1 MSRRCLRQLLR
12 GLRAILTGI
21 LLGPIYVYRYC
32 ISPLKPP
39 SCRFEPSCSEYAV
52 QALKLHGPFRGLWL
66 AIKRIARC
74 NPWGGQGYDPV
85 PPPR

>member
-1 MSRRCLRQLLR
+1 
-12 GLRAILTGI
+12 
-21 LLGPIYVYRYC
+21 
-32 ISPLKPP
+32 
-39 SCRFEPSCSEYAV
+39 V